1 MSEGRWHGRLTARP
15 LPDGPID
22 APLSDDDRA
31 LVVQAWLGRSAA
43 ERRAGDSF
51 LVIRDAL
58 LARHEPTPL
67 VELATRAIDDE
78 HRHAEIC
85 RVVASRYAGRELS
98 APGELTLSVPL
109 HEGAVPELRHSLH
122 VIGQCAL
129 NETAA
134 SAFLEACLG
143 RAEVSLVRA
152 ALRELLSDEID
163 HARIGWA
170 HLAAANVEHKRAL
183 APWLPK
189 LVRGYE
195 QEWSRSFA
203 PPPPKDL
210 SAHGVP
216 PRDVIVAAVEGAMR
230 DVVWPGLVHVGF
242 TLAPH
247 DK

>member
-1 MSEGRWHGRLTARP
+1 MSQGRWAGRLTARP
-15 LPDGPID
+15 LPDGPLD
-22 APLSDDDRA
+22 VALSDEDRA

-58 LARHEPTPL
+58 RARREPAPL
-67 VELATRAIDDE
+67 IDLATRAIDDE

-85 RVVASRYAGRELS
+85 RVVASRYAGRELP
-98 APGELTLSVPL
+98 APPELALSVPA
-109 HEGAVPELRHSLH
+109 HEGAAPELRHSLH

-129 NETAA
+129 NEPAA
-134 SAFLEACLG
+134 SAFLEACLA
-143 RAEVSLVRA
+143 RAEVPLARA

-170 HLAAANVEHKRAL
+170 HLAAAKAEHRRAL
-183 APWLPK
+183 APWLPR
-189 LVRGYE
+189 LVRAYVE
-195 QEWSRSFA
+195 EWSRSFA
-203 PPPPKDL
+203 PPPEKDL

-216 PRDVIVAAVEGAMR
+216 SRDVIVAAVEAAMR
-230 DVVWPGLVHVGF
+230 EVVWPGLSHVGF
-242 TLAPH
+242 TLSPH